1 MLKEAN
7 EFTQKIKD
15 FDGILSIVLFG
26 SVARGE
32 ATSKS
37 DIDLMVI
44 YSSKNPETIKKI
56 NDLANEN
63 LQILHFT
70 LEELEDEPT
79 LAGALSGE
87 GILLY
92 GKPVNICIDND
103 NLKSQM
109 LITYETGHLE
119 RNIRSTLYR
128 TLYGGKS
135 TYMKKGVKKTKY
147 YPGIL
152 ERVRAK
158 KLTKAVIM
166 VDRHNAP
173 EIIKTLRRFKAKW
186 KEIPVWTY

>member
-1 MLKEAN
+1 MLKDAYK
-7 EFTQKIKD
+7 FTNKIKD
-15 FDGILSIVLFG
+15 FDGIVSVVLFG

-32 ATSKS
+32 ETSKS
-37 DIDLMVI
+37 DVDLMVI

-56 NDLANEN
+56 DTLATDK
-63 LQILHFT
+63 LQVLHFT

-92 GKPVNICIDND
+92 GKPVTICMEGDD
-103 NLKSQM
+103 LKSQM
-109 LITYETGHLE
+109 LIAYDTGHLK

-128 TLYGGKS
+128 SLYGGTSSYLKD
-135 TYMKKGVKKTKY
+135 GVKKTKH
-147 YPGIL
+147 YPGIV
-152 ERVRAK
+152 EKAKAK
-158 KLTKAVIM
+158 KVAKAVLM

>member
-1 MLKEAN
+1 MLKEAY
-7 EFTQKIKD
+7 EFTSKIKD
-15 FDGILSIVLFG
+15 FDGIVSVVLFG

-37 DIDLMVI
+37 DVDLMVI
-44 YSSKNPETIKKI
+44 YSDKNPETIKKI
-56 NDLANEN
+56 NSLATEK
-63 LQILHFT
+63 LQVLHFT
-70 LEELEDEPT
+70 LEELKDEPT

-92 GKPVNICIDND
+92 GKPVTICMEGDD
-103 NLKSQM
+103 LKSQM
-109 LITYETGHLE
+109 LITYDTGHLE

-128 TLYGGKS
+128 SLYGGTS
-135 TYMKKGVKKTKY
+135 TYIKNGVKKTKY
-147 YPGIL
+147 YPGIV
-152 ERVRAK
+152 EQVRAQ
-158 KLTKAVIM
+158 KLTKAVII

>member
-1 MLKEAN
+1 M
-7 EFTQKIKD
+7 
-15 FDGILSIVLFG
+15 VLFG

-37 DIDLMVI
+37 DVDLMVI
-44 YSSKNPETIKKI
+44 YSSKNSETVKQI
-56 NDLANEN
+56 NSLVTDK
-63 LQILHFT
+63 LQVLHFT
-70 LEELEDEPT
+70 LEELEDEHT

-92 GKPVNICIDND
+92 GKPVNICLEGDD
-103 NLKSQM
+103 LKSQM
-109 LITYETGHLE
+109 LIAYDTGHLA

-128 TLYGGKS
+128 ALYGGIS
-135 TYMKKGVKKTKY
+135 TYIKDGVKKSKH
-147 YPGIL
+147 YPEIV
-152 ERVRAK
+152 EQVRAQ
-158 KLTKAVIM
+158 KLAKAVIM